1 MNDSLLAIITL
12 ICVILFLLWFITD
25 TKKRDSEK
33 EKDLLNRIFARDYPT
48 FVNSEVVREAA
59 KRPDQI
65 YEDQEERGI
74 PI

>member
-1 MNDSLLAIITL
+1 MESEITIGALIVVII
-12 ICVILFLLWFITD
+12 FLLLFIYLHN
-25 TKKRDSEK
+25 KQSSENQSK
-33 EKDLLNRIFARDYPT
+33 LLDRIMAHDYPT

-65 YEDQEERGI
+65 YEEQQEKGI

>member
-1 MNDSLLAIITL
+1 MESTITIGALIVVII
-12 ICVILFLLWFITD
+12 FLLLFIYLQN
-25 TKKRDSEK
+25 KQSSENQSK
-33 EKDLLNRIFARDYPT
+33 LLDRIMAADFPT

-65 YEDQEERGI
+65 YEEQQEKGI